1 MVPLRITNESL
12 GGNVRWDSSTR
23 E

>member
-12 GGNVRWDSSTR
+12 GANVRWDSSTR